1 MYISSYPYLAFICCR
16 VCPKVHFRMVYMSSF
31 TIPTSLK
38 DYASTD
44 PKGKGLILLDA
55 AAVAILCPMIR
66 SAGYM
71 YADPSQLISQSQ
83 DQLQLLDL
91 PSAPS
96 RQQKQF
102 PKRQGTNVQ
111 ASRVNPVSNL
121 FSTHRLRHAKFQ
133 QRLQLTRSI
142 NRPLMMSNRRLPG

>member
-1 MYISSYPYLAFICCR
+1 
-16 VCPKVHFRMVYMSSF
+16 MVYMTAS

-38 DYASTD
+38 DYATTD

-55 AAVAILCPMIR
+55 AAVAELCPMIR

-83 DQLQLLDL
+83 DALQLLDL
-91 PSAPS
+91 PSTPS

-102 PKRQGTNVQ
+102 PKRQGISAQ
-111 ASRVNPVSNL
+111 AFRVNPVSNS
-121 FSTHRLRHAKFQ
+121 FCTHQMRHAKLQ

-142 NRPLMMSNRRLPG
+142 NRPLTMSNMQLLG

>member
-1 MYISSYPYLAFICCR
+1 
-16 VCPKVHFRMVYMSSF
+16 MVYMTSS

-38 DYASTD
+38 EYATTD

-55 AAVAILCPMIR
+55 AAVAELCPMIR

-83 DQLQLLDL
+83 DALQLLDL
-91 PSAPS
+91 PSTPS
-96 RQQKQF
+96 RRKKQF
-102 PKRQGTNVQ
+102 PKRQGINAQ
-111 ASRVNPVSNL
+111 ACKFNPVSNL
-121 FSTHRLRHAKFQ
+121 FSTHQLRHAKLQ

-142 NRPLMMSNRRLPG
+142 NRPLMMSNRRLLG